1 MEIGNDRVFRVR
13 WGKGYPETEP
23 RIVTME
29 QLEKSDDWN
38 LDAPFISALKT
49 VRIQNEF
56 DYDLKWVDPSGE
68 VFFKGIGEHEG
79 NTYHETVT
87 RSLLE
92 SMGFIHEN
100 TGGGCT
106 AYTSDLGD
114 GNSIMITDGQAGTD
128 FQETEQVWIS
138 LFHNAPKGSE
148 EDTFDQG
155 REIFSGTIEFH
166 SGESPIDIRDKI
178 FHFLSYFQ
186 PKMNE
191 FMEDTHG
198 KNYWNFWRSN

>member
-1 MEIGNDRVFRVR
+1 MEIGNDRVFKVR

-23 RIVTME
+23 RIVTMKQIE
-29 QLEKSDDWN
+29 ESEDWN
-38 LDAPFISALKT
+38 LDEPFISALKT

-68 VFFKGIGEHEG
+68 VFFKGLTEEAIVHPM
-79 NTYHETVT
+79 
-87 RSLLE
+87 LE
-92 SMGFIHEN
+92 SMGFIHET

-106 AYTSDLGD
+106 AYISDLGD

-138 LFHNAPKGSE
+138 VHRNANEGSE
-148 EDTFDQG
+148 ECAFDDSDMV
-155 REIFSGTIEFH
+155 FYGTIEFA
-166 SGESPIDIRDKI
+166 SGQSPIDIRDRI

-191 FMEDTHG
+191 FMENTHG
-198 KNYWNFWRSN
+198 KNYWRSPS

>member
-29 QLEKSDDWN
+29 QLERSDDWN

-56 DYDLKWVDPSGE
+56 DYDLKWVDHSGE
-68 VFFKGIGEHEG
+68 VFFKGLSEEEI
-79 NTYHETVT
+79 VVDVK
-87 RSLLE
+87 SIMFSMLE
-92 SMGFIHEN
+92 YMGFVHEN

-166 SGESPIDIRDKI
+166 SGESPVEVRDKI

-191 FMEDTHG
+191 FMENTHG
-198 KNYWNFWRSN
+198 KNYWRSN

>member
-29 QLEKSDDWN
+29 QLERSDDWN

-56 DYDLKWVDPSGE
+56 DYDLKWVDHSGE

-92 SMGFIHEN
+92 SMGFVHEN

-128 FQETEQVWIS
+128 FQETKQVWIS

-178 FHFLSYFQ
+178 CHFLSYFQ

-198 KNYWNFWRSN
+198 KNSWNFWRSN

>member
-1 MEIGNDRVFRVR
+1 METGNDRIFKVS
-13 WGKGYPETEP
+13 WGQGYPETEP
-23 RIVTME
+23 RIVTMKQIE
-29 QLEKSDDWN
+29 ESEDWN
-38 LDAPFISALKT
+38 LDEPFISALKT

-68 VFFKGIGEHEG
+68 VFFKGLTEEAIVHPM
-79 NTYHETVT
+79 
-87 RSLLE
+87 LE
-92 SMGFIHEN
+92 SMGFIHET

-128 FQETEQVWIS
+128 FQEEGQVWIS
-138 LFHNAPKGSE
+138 VHRNANEGSE
-148 EDTFDQG
+148 ECAFDDSDMV
-155 REIFSGTIEFH
+155 FYGTIEFA
-166 SGESPIDIRDKI
+166 SGQSPIDIRDRI

-191 FMEDTHG
+191 FMENTHG
-198 KNYWNFWRSN
+198 KNYWRSHS

>member
-1 MEIGNDRVFRVR
+1 MEIGNDRVFKVR

-23 RIVTME
+23 SIVTMKQIE
-29 QLEKSDDWN
+29 ESEDWN

-68 VFFKGIGEHEG
+68 VFFKGLTEG
-79 NTYHETVT
+79 AMINPM
-87 RSLLE
+87 LE
-92 SMGFIHEN
+92 SMGFVHEN

-128 FQETEQVWIS
+128 FQEEGQVWIS
-138 LFHNAPKGSE
+138 VHRNANEGSE
-148 EDTFDQG
+148 ECAFDDSDMV
-155 REIFSGTIEFH
+155 FYGTIEFA
-166 SGESPIDIRDKI
+166 SGQSPIEIRDKI

-191 FMEDTHG
+191 FMENTHG
-198 KNYWNFWRSN
+198 KNYWRSHS

>member
-1 MEIGNDRVFRVR
+1 MEIGNDRVFKVR

-23 RIVTME
+23 RIVTMKE
-29 QLEKSDDWN
+29 LEESDDWN
-38 LDAPFISALKT
+38 LDEPFISALKT

-56 DYDLKWVDPSGE
+56 DYDLKWVDHSGE

-92 SMGFIHEN
+92 SMGFVHEN

-138 LFHNAPKGSE
+138 LFRNAPKGSE

>member
-1 MEIGNDRVFRVR
+1 MEIGNDRIFRVR
-13 WGKGYPETEP
+13 WGKGYPETKP
-23 RIVTME
+23 RIVTMKQIE
-29 QLEKSDDWN
+29 ESEDWN
-38 LDAPFISALKT
+38 FDEPFISALKT

-68 VFFKGIGEHEG
+68 VFFKGLTEEAIVHPM
-79 NTYHETVT
+79 
-87 RSLLE
+87 LE
-92 SMGFIHEN
+92 SMGFVHEN

-148 EDTFDQG
+148 EDTFDQS
-155 REIFSGTIEFH
+155 REIFSGTIEVYF
-166 SGESPIDIRDKI
+166 GESPIDIRDKI

>member
-1 MEIGNDRVFRVR
+1 MEIGNDRVFKVR

-23 RIVTME
+23 RIVTMKE
-29 QLEKSDDWN
+29 LEESDDWN
-38 LDAPFISALKT
+38 LDEPFISALKT

-68 VFFKGIGEHEG
+68 VFFKGLTEEAIVHPM
-79 NTYHETVT
+79 
-87 RSLLE
+87 LE
-92 SMGFIHEN
+92 SMGFIHET

-106 AYTSDLGD
+106 AYISDLGD

-128 FQETEQVWIS
+128 FQEEGQVWIS
-138 LFHNAPKGSE
+138 VHRNANEGSE
-148 EDTFDQG
+148 ECAFDDSDMV
-155 REIFSGTIEFH
+155 FYGTIEFA
-166 SGESPIDIRDKI
+166 SGQSPIDIRDRI

-191 FMEDTHG
+191 FMENTHG
-198 KNYWNFWRSN
+198 KNYWRSHS

>member
-1 MEIGNDRVFRVR
+1 MEIGNNRVFRVR

-29 QLEKSDDWN
+29 QLERSDDWN
-38 LDAPFISALKT
+38 LDEPFISALKT

-92 SMGFIHEN
+92 SMGFVHEN
-100 TGGGCT
+100 TGGGCA

-166 SGESPIDIRDKI
+166 SGESPVDIRDKI

>member
-1 MEIGNDRVFRVR
+1 MKIGNDRVFLVR

-29 QLEKSDDWN
+29 QLERSDDWN
-38 LDAPFISALKT
+38 LDEPFISALKT

-92 SMGFIHEN
+92 SMGFVHEN

-128 FQETEQVWIS
+128 FQETKQVWIS

-166 SGESPIDIRDKI
+166 SGESPVEVRDKI

-191 FMEDTHG
+191 FMENTHG
-198 KNYWNFWRSN
+198 KNYWRSN

>member
-1 MEIGNDRVFRVR
+1 MEIGNNRVFRVR

-29 QLEKSDDWN
+29 QIEKSDDWN

-68 VFFKGIGEHEG
+68 VFFKGLTEEAIVHPM
-79 NTYHETVT
+79 
-87 RSLLE
+87 LE
-92 SMGFIHEN
+92 SMGFVHEN

-128 FQETEQVWIS
+128 FQEEGQVWIS
-138 LFHNAPKGSE
+138 VHRNANEGSE
-148 EDTFDQG
+148 ECAFDDSDMV
-155 REIFSGTIEFH
+155 FYGTIEFA
-166 SGESPIDIRDKI
+166 SGQSPIDIRDRI

-191 FMEDTHG
+191 FMENTHG
-198 KNYWNFWRSN
+198 KNYWRSHS

>member
-29 QLEKSDDWN
+29 QLERSDDWN
-38 LDAPFISALKT
+38 LDEPFISALKT

-56 DYDLKWVDPSGE
+56 DYDLKWVDHSGE

-92 SMGFIHEN
+92 SMGFVHEN

-128 FQETEQVWIS
+128 FQETKQVWIS

>member
-29 QLEKSDDWN
+29 QLERSDDWN

-68 VFFKGIGEHEG
+68 VFFKGLTEEAIVHPM
-79 NTYHETVT
+79 
-87 RSLLE
+87 LE
-92 SMGFIHEN
+92 SMGFVHEN

-128 FQETEQVWIS
+128 FQEEGQVWIS
-138 LFHNAPKGSE
+138 VHRNANEGSE
-148 EDTFDQG
+148 ECAFDDSDMV
-155 REIFSGTIEFH
+155 FYGTIEFA
-166 SGESPIDIRDKI
+166 SGQSPIDIRDRI

-191 FMEDTHG
+191 FMENTHG
-198 KNYWNFWRSN
+198 KNYWRSHS

>member
-1 MEIGNDRVFRVR
+1 MEIGNDRIFRVR

-23 RIVTME
+23 RIVTMKE
-29 QLEKSDDWN
+29 IEESEDWN

-68 VFFKGIGEHEG
+68 VFFKGLTEG
-79 NTYHETVT
+79 AMINPM
-87 RSLLE
+87 LE
-92 SMGFIHEN
+92 SMGFIHET

-106 AYTSDLGD
+106 AYISDLGD

-128 FQETEQVWIS
+128 FQEEGQVWIS
-138 LFHNAPKGSE
+138 VHRNANEGSE
-148 EDTFDQG
+148 ECAFDDSDMV
-155 REIFSGTIEFH
+155 FYGTIEFA
-166 SGESPIDIRDKI
+166 SGQSPIDIRDRI

-191 FMEDTHG
+191 FMENTHG
-198 KNYWNFWRSN
+198 KNYWRSHS

>member
-1 MEIGNDRVFRVR
+1 MEIGNDRIFRER
-13 WGKGYPETEP
+13 WGKGYPETKP
-23 RIVTME
+23 RIVTMKQIE
-29 QLEKSDDWN
+29 ESDDWN
-38 LDAPFISALKT
+38 LDEPFISALKT

-68 VFFKGIGEHEG
+68 VFFKGLKEEEI
-79 NTYHETVT
+79 VVDVK
-87 RSLLE
+87 SIMFSMLE
-92 SMGFIHEN
+92 YMGFVHEN

-114 GNSIMITDGQAGTD
+114 GNSIMITDGDAGTD
-128 FQETEQVWIS
+128 FQETEKIWIS

-186 PKMNE
+186 PNMND
-191 FMEDTHG
+191 FMENAYG
-198 KNYWNFWRSN
+198 KNYWRSN

>member
-1 MEIGNDRVFRVR
+1 MEIGNDRVFRVS
-13 WGKGYPETEP
+13 WGKGYPDTAP
-23 RIVTME
+23 RIVTMKE
-29 QLEKSDDWN
+29 LEESDDWN
-38 LDAPFISALKT
+38 LDEPFISALKT

-68 VFFKGIGEHEG
+68 VFFKGLTEEAIVHPM
-79 NTYHETVT
+79 
-87 RSLLE
+87 LE
-92 SMGFIHEN
+92 SMGFIHET

-128 FQETEQVWIS
+128 FQEEGQVWIS
-138 LFHNAPKGSE
+138 VHRNANEGSE
-148 EDTFDQG
+148 ECAFDDSDMV
-155 REIFSGTIEFH
+155 FYGTIEFA
-166 SGESPIDIRDKI
+166 SGQSPIDIRDRI

-191 FMEDTHG
+191 FMENTHG
-198 KNYWNFWRSN
+198 KNYWRSN

>member
-1 MEIGNDRVFRVR
+1 MEIGNDRVFKVR

-23 RIVTME
+23 RIVTMKQIE
-29 QLEKSDDWN
+29 ESDDWN
-38 LDAPFISALKT
+38 LDEPFISALKT

-56 DYDLKWVDPSGE
+56 DYDLKWVAPSGE
-68 VFFKGIGEHEG
+68 VFFKGLKEEEI
-79 NTYHETVT
+79 VVDVK
-87 RSLLE
+87 SIMFSMLE
-92 SMGFIHEN
+92 YMGFVHEN

-114 GNSIMITDGQAGTD
+114 GNSIMITDGDAGTD
-128 FQETEQVWIS
+128 FQETEKIWIS

>member
-1 MEIGNDRVFRVR
+1 MEIGNDRVFKVR

-23 RIVTME
+23 RIVTMKQIE
-29 QLEKSDDWN
+29 ESEDWN

-68 VFFKGIGEHEG
+68 VFFKGLTEG
-79 NTYHETVT
+79 AMINPM
-87 RSLLE
+87 LE
-92 SMGFIHEN
+92 SMGFVHEN

-128 FQETEQVWIS
+128 FQEEGQVWIS
-138 LFHNAPKGSE
+138 VHRNANEGSE
-148 EDTFDQG
+148 ECAFDDSDMV
-155 REIFSGTIEFH
+155 FYGTIEFA
-166 SGESPIDIRDKI
+166 SGQSPIDIRDRI

-191 FMEDTHG
+191 FMENTHG
-198 KNYWNFWRSN
+198 KNYWRSHS